1 MKIKGDFV
9 TNSSS
14 SSFIIMWPFPV
25 TKIEH
30 VSQFIHRRDFQ
41 QTIFRDIQN
50 QDRRFAGPNAIP
62 FIVNELMEGSVR
74 GLTHSWDHAET
85 VSKREGVDK
94 WDIHRSRIW
103 SRECMNEANII
114 RRMQAIEMA
123 KSFIIENGPGYVY
136 FFEYGDEGGGV
147 YADLEHEN
155 DWGKLP
161 GIRINHH

>member
-1 MKIKGDFV
+1 MKIKSDFV

-30 VSQFIHRRDFQ
+30 VAQFIRRPDFQ
-41 QTIFRDIQN
+41 KAIFADIEN
-50 QDRRFAGPNAIP
+50 QGHTYAGPSSIP
-62 FIVNELMEGSVR
+62 KIVNELMEGTVR

-85 VSKREGVDK
+85 VARREGVDK
-94 WDIHRSRIW
+94 WDIHRNRIW
-103 SRECMNEANII
+103 SLECTEEANII

-155 DWGKLP
+155 DWGGLP
-161 GIRINHH
+161 GIRISHH